1 MLIEAAGAP
10 PDKPFGTGPT
20 GPRSTSSTGNATG
33 SALGSAS
40 REVLAAQASMRR
52 EIVEAENHKGAG
64 REAGAFVMPY
74 DRGPTQRRKRATHG
88 PATDITRERPEPG

>member
-10 PDKPFGTGPT
+10 PDKPSGTGPT

-40 REVLAAQASMRR
+40 REVLAAQESMRR
-52 EIVEAENHKGAG
+52 EIARQMH
-64 REAGAFVMPY
+64 
-74 DRGPTQRRKRATHG
+74 DG
-88 PATDITRERPEPG
+88 PAQSIANIALEAQIGISRRAARRSGQD